1 MTSWQ
6 LARIVG
12 GCFILLSLLLGVA
25 ASPLF
30 VSPYWL
36 VVAVFVALN
45 LLQSRFTRWCLPE
58 TVLRK
63 RGVRASN

>member
-1 MTSWQ
+1 MTTWQ
-6 LARIVG
+6 FVRIFA

-36 VVAVFVALN
+36 PLAVFVALN
-45 LLQSRFTRWCLPE
+45 LLQSGFTRPLE
-58 TVLRK
+58 TILRK
-63 RGVRASN
+63 LGVRAGN